1 LRDGVGDGE
10 VDQLAGGVLVGEV
23 ALGLER
29 LAQLAVER
37 LDRVGGVDQGL
48 LDFEW
53 LRAPELK
60 PIISC

>member
-1 LRDGVGDGE
+1 MDLERQQRRGPVPASGPLRDGVDERE

-37 LDRVGGVDQGL
+37 LDRVGGV
-48 LDFEW
+48 
-53 LRAPELK
+53 
-60 PIISC
+60 